1 MKNKALIQ
9 KVLILLVV
17 LVAGYYGLL
26 PQDSQKLDQ
35 RVPHQSDS
43 ASNTKLEQ
51 AVRQRA
57 SDVQMQ
63 VSGQVVRVLS
73 DDREGSRHQRFILE
87 TAEGRTLLVAHNID
101 LAPRVKGIGVGDP
114 IEVYGEYEWNDRGGV
129 IHWTHRDPRGN
140 HAHGWVRHRG
150 QQYD

>member
-1 MKNKALIQ
+1 MKNKALLQ

-17 LVAGYYGLL
+17 LLAGYYGLL
-26 PQDSQKLDQ
+26 PQDRQKPDES
-35 RVPHQSDS
+35 VTESSSS
-43 ASNTKLEQ
+43 ATHGKLER
-51 AVRQRA
+51 ALRQRA

-63 VSGQVVRVLS
+63 VSGHVIRVLS

-87 TAEGRTLLVAHNID
+87 TATGRTLLVAHNID
-101 LAPRVKGIGVGDP
+101 LAPRVEGIGVGDP

-140 HAHGWVRHRG
+140 HVHGWVRHGGR
-150 QQYD
+150 QYD